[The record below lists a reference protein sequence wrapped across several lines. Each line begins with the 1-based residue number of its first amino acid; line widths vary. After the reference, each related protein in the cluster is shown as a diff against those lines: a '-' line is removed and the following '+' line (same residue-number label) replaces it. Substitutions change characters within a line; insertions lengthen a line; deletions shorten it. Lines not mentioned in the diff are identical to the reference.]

1 MLKIKYGT
9 QVLLSYCQ
17 WLAGTTSLTNL
28 VLLTSIKNLSFYMLL
43 NHLHLFLATLNE
55 FGTKVTSIQIPW
67 IYGLEK
73 NTFVKQD
80 FFPSNSQVFI
90 GKVKTVK
97 LANYF
102 PNKNKFHHNRKWAS
116 SPQKMYW
123 LKPTGSYAMLSF

>member
-1 MLKIKYGT
+1 MVHKFCYCM
-9 QVLLSYCQ
+9 CQ

-43 NHLHLFLATLNE
+43 NHLHLFLSTLNE

-73 NTFVKQD
+73 NTFMIICQTR
-80 FFPSNSQVFI
+80 FFSFKFPGLHWQ
-90 GKVKTVK
+90 VKTVK